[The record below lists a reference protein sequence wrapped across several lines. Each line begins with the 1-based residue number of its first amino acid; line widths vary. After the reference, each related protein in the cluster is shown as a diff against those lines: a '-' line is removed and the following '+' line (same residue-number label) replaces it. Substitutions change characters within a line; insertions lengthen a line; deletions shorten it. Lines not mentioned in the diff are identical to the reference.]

1 MYKCLP
7 FGQRKTFY
15 ALYKGKIMWKTINGF
30 DYINMKTSIFQ
41 RDKQNVYQNTGK
53 IFATNMTLLIIL
65 NYKQEMK

>member
-1 MYKCLP
+1 
-7 FGQRKTFY
+7 
-15 ALYKGKIMWKTINGF
+15 MWKTINGF

-65 NYKQEMK
+65 NYK